1 MSNSLQD
8 LNKHLFDQ
16 LARLSDPNLD
26 AEQMELEAKRAE
38 AIVAISDQSTKIAD
52 LSIKAAKLYAENG
65 NAVLNMLPKIGS
77 DTE

>member
-16 LARLSDPNLD
+16 LHRLSNTDLD
-26 AEQMELEAKRAE
+26 ADQIELEAKRAE

-65 NAVLNMLPKIGS
+65 HAVLNMLPQIGS
-77 DTE
+77 DKE